1 MRTPRPAAIA
11 ATFSLAAL
19 FAVSDLP
26 SGPGE
31 VSAHPPSPSSSSA
44 DLAALRSCES
54 GGNYRANTGNG
65 YYGAYQFSPSTWQSL
80 GHGGRA
86 SDAAPHVQ
94 DEAALRLASTKGWSQ
109 WPACARSL
117 GLKGTAAPPATGVA
131 AVTTTPPAPVAEPT
145 PAPVSGRNAG
155 REFIRWARSAP
166 ASAPA

>member
-26 SGPGE
+26 PGPGE
-31 VSAHPPSPSSSSA
+31 ASAHPPSPSSSSA

-54 GGNYRANTGNG
+54 GGDYTADTGNG
-65 YYGAYQFSPSTWQSL
+65 YYGAYQFSASTWQSL
-80 GHGGRA
+80 GYGGLA
-86 SDAAPHVQ
+86 SNAAPSVQ
-94 DEAALRLASTKGWSQ
+94 DQAALRLASTKGWSQ

-117 GLKGTAAPPATGVA
+117 GLTGTPAPPPAKVA
-131 AVTTTPPAPVAEPT
+131 AVTATPPAPVAELKPT
-145 PAPVSGRNAG
+145 RISGRNAG

-166 ASAPA
+166 AS